1 MNNKYTI
8 QGVMNDRWVIWYKD
22 LKKKGNK
29 IGIYKIIDL
38 NNGKKTARFA
48 VRYKPRENQTQ
59 EVSDSLI
66 ISNCIA
72 NFYKHSYTNP
82 RVRSRGGRR
91 SSFVSG

>member
-1 MNNKYTI
+1 MNNKYKI

-29 IGIYKIIDL
+29 IGVYKIIDL
-38 NNGKKTARFA
+38 NDGKKTARFA
-48 VRYKPRENQTQ
+48 VRYKPREGQTQ

-82 RVRSRGGRR
+82 RVRAKGGRR
-91 SSFVSG
+91 SSFQH